1 MFSPLSNPLRLIAV
15 LLALFLGGAA
25 FPSNANTPLPPELR
39 PRDGLPHVAAKL
51 AANGEIRVAF
61 LGGSI
66 TAADGWRPGIL
77 SRLRQTYPNTAFA
90 EIFAAIPGTGSDF
103 GVARLQDQVLKHS
116 PDLLFV
122 EFAVND
128 TGRDPAAIR
137 RSMEGIVR
145 QTRRA
150 SPDTDL
156 CFVYTLSSAGLP
168 ALEAGRDPAPAAAME
183 QVADHYGVPSI
194 NFGIEVVRRLQTGE
208 LIFAGK
214 APSSDV
220 IVFTVDKT
228 HPTPAGHR
236 IYTDV
241 LARSLFSL
249 VTNPATPSQRPLP
262 DPLENDNSEGARLV
276 PLGTLAHDDTWI
288 PLPAN
293 DDRFRASPSILRRP
307 TWVAARPGPVLEFTF
322 AGTAFGF
329 AGLKGPDAGQFTV
342 QVDELPSVTG
352 TLFDNYSLAG
362 RYRVRPWF
370 YPNQLPL
377 GPHHVRV
384 TLLPDGP
391 DKATL
396 LRQPA
401 ATLAADP
408 TFARNVLTVSDLI
421 LVGPEKTRQR
431 RTD

>member
-1 MFSPLSNPLRLIAV
+1 MHLLRANPRL
-15 LLALFLGGAA
+15 LLAALLIPVAA
-25 FPSNANTPLPPELR
+25 ACASDATTPLPPELR

-51 AANGEIRVAF
+51 KANGEIRVAF

-77 SRLRQTYPNTAFA
+77 ARLRQTYPHTAFA

-103 GVARLQDQVLKHS
+103 GAARLQDQVLKHS

-156 CFVYTLSSAGLP
+156 CFIYTLSSAGLP
-168 ALEAGRDPAPAAAME
+168 ALEAGRDPTPVAAME
-183 QVADHYGVPSI
+183 QVADHYGMPTI
-194 NFGIEVVRRLQTGE
+194 NFGIEVVRLLRSGE
-208 LIFAGK
+208 LIFSDK
-214 APSSDV
+214 APSPDV
-220 IVFTVDKT
+220 TVFTVDKI
-228 HPTPAGHR
+228 HPTTAGHR

-241 LARSLFSL
+241 LARSLASL
-249 VTNPATPSQRPLP
+249 VAAPARPAHIPLSA
-262 DPLENDNSEGARLV
+262 PLETDNWESARLV
-276 PLGTLAHDDTWI
+276 PLDAFVHDDTWT

-293 DDRFRASPSILRRP
+293 DDRFRAIPTVLRRP
-307 TWVAARPGPVLEFTF
+307 TWVTTRPGRVLEFTF
-322 AGTAFGF
+322 TGTAFGF
-329 AGLKGPDAGQFTV
+329 AGLKGPDAGQFLV
-342 QVDELPSVTG
+342 QVDALPPVTG

-370 YPNQLPL
+370 YPNQLSA
-377 GPHHVRV
+377 GSHHVSV

-391 DKATL
+391 DKAAIL
-396 LRQPA
+396 GQPA
-401 ATLAADP
+401 ATLATDP

-421 LVGPEKTRQR
+421 LVGPETIH
-431 RTD
+431 